1 MVRGAKRLGAVRR
14 WLLASCLVIGLGA
27 LAPAGAHAVSGVP
40 AHAELRSVTPANG
53 ATLAAPPAE
62 LVLVFNED
70 INPAFVQVTLT
81 RAGAPVALADTSV
94 SRGTVT
100 APVPAGP
107 DVGAGSYRIAY
118 RVVSTD
124 GHPVSGSSE
133 FTVTAAPAAA
143 ATPTAPPSSPAAS
156 SPAPATVATPPGSVT
171 AVAAST
177 SAESSS
183 GMPALVIG
191 AVLVVAAGA
200 GLLLWN
206 RRRRAGASAE

>member
-1 MVRGAKRLGAVRR
+1 MVRGATRLGAVRR

-40 AHAELRSVTPANG
+40 AHAELRSVTPASG
-53 ATLAAPPAE
+53 ATLAAPPVE

-143 ATPTAPPSSPAAS
+143 ATPTALPSSPAPS
-156 SPAPATVATPPGSVT
+156 SPAPGTVATSPGSVT

-177 SAESSS
+177 SPDSSS
-183 GMPALVIG
+183 GMPALALA
-191 AVLVVAAGA
+191 AVLVAAAGA

-206 RRRRAGASAE
+206 RRRRAGASGQ